1 MKTTKKL
8 LALAL
13 AMGMLTVSAGCADQ
27 SWSYKDDMNTLSI
40 GTYIYYMSGAYGY
53 ASNQVSSAQT
63 ESATQ
68 SGTEAATEAV
78 DVLTQEIENPD
89 GDKVNAQDY
98 ILQEAENAC
107 KNLLNTEKLFA
118 QKGLTLSET
127 ELTAAESNADQAW
140 SYYRQTYESLGVSKD
155 SFYRAEYLFAA
166 KYNALF
172 EAIYGIGGE
181 KAVSDDEIKAYFT
194 ENYTNYAYLPMNLYT
209 TADSES
215 DDASSTTSTAV
226 AFSEE
231 EVQQA
236 TEEFNAYAQQINDG
250 SKTYDEIAQA
260 YTTDAGLEENPSVT
274 NTEILED
281 SSLGDELKEALEGLD
296 ANQATVIQV
305 GEDSTAVLYLVYK
318 GDIHEEAENVFEESQ
333 RSSVLYSMK
342 FEEYQEDMDAQAK
355 AYECEKND
363 AAINRYQPSMFKD
376 VL

>member
-1 MKTTKKL
+1 MKTTTKL

-140 SYYRQTYESLGVSKD
+140 SYYGQTYESLGVSKD

-172 EAIYGIGGE
+172 EAIYGRGGE

-215 DDASSTTSTAV
+215 DDASSTDSTSV

-231 EVQQA
+231 EVKQA
-236 TEEFNAYAQQINDG
+236 TDDFNAYAQQINNG

-260 YTTDAGLEENPSVT
+260 YTTAAGLEEDLSVT

-318 GDIHEEAENVFEESQ
+318 GDINKEAENVFEESQ

-342 FEEYQEDMDAQAK
+342 FEEYQKDMDAQAK

-363 AAINRYQPSMFKD
+363 AAINSYQPTMFKD

>member
-13 AMGMLTVSAGCADQ
+13 AMGMLTVSASCADQ
-27 SWSYKDDMNTLSI
+27 SWSYKDDINTLSI

-78 DVLTQEIENPD
+78 DVLTQEIEDPN

-140 SYYRQTYESLGVSKD
+140 SYYGQTYEKLGISKD

-172 EAIYGIGGE
+172 DAIYGIGGE
-181 KAVSDDEIKAYFT
+181 KAVSDDEIKAYFI

-209 TADSES
+209 TTDSES
-215 DDASSTTSTAV
+215 DDASSTDSTSV

-231 EVQQA
+231 EVKQA
-236 TEEFNAYAQQINDG
+236 TDDFNAYAQQINNG

-260 YTTDAGLEENPSVT
+260 YTIAAGLEEDPSVT

-318 GDIHEEAENVFEESQ
+318 GDINKEAENVFEESQ

-342 FEEYQEDMDAQAK
+342 FEEYQKDMDAQAK

-363 AAINRYQPSMFKD
+363 AAINSYQPTMFKD

>member
-1 MKTTKKL
+1 
-8 LALAL
+8 
-13 AMGMLTVSAGCADQ
+13 
-27 SWSYKDDMNTLSI
+27 
-40 GTYIYYMSGAYGY
+40 
-53 ASNQVSSAQT
+53 
-63 ESATQ
+63 
-68 SGTEAATEAV
+68 
-78 DVLTQEIENPD
+78 
-89 GDKVNAQDY
+89 
-98 ILQEAENAC
+98 
-107 KNLLNTEKLFA
+107 
-118 QKGLTLSET
+118 
-127 ELTAAESNADQAW
+127 
-140 SYYRQTYESLGVSKD
+140 
-155 SFYRAEYLFAA
+155 
-166 KYNALF
+166 
-172 EAIYGIGGE
+172 
-181 KAVSDDEIKAYFT
+181 
-194 ENYTNYAYLPMNLYT
+194 MNLYT